1 MKSKHFQTLI
11 LLLIFVN
18 FSNAQEKM
26 YKIQFALHMGGVAEA
41 ESVADLYSTR
51 DFLRVENKFMDKTV
65 QISDFNKHKAY
76 TLDYDNENYYEEE
89 LLSGKLTVTDT
100 EDPIST
106 ADLQVEFI
114 TGESKS
120 IAGYNCNK
128 AIITL
133 PIETEEGNP
142 IIEVWYTKALPKM
155 YWGEYGYLEKIPGAA
170 LSISAY
176 EMGIQAFKVTAS
188 EINPSLFEIPADFEL
203 IEKAEEQFTFEPT
216 QLDENRVSYFD
227 ENTGYIGI
235 SDEDGHQVTPA
246 KYSIIH
252 EYIAGYAVAVDSNN
266 SYGLLNLEGKE
277 VIPCQY
283 EHLART
289 EDGPLLFSK
298 NDQYGFMDTNAHI
311 IIPALYSY
319 AREFDNEHAIVTT
332 KTGSGVIDRTG
343 KIIIPTKF
351 ELIHEF
357 QNGTAVISEEELYYL
372 VDHQEKKLSAAFE
385 FITNGGENL
394 WLCMQNEKY
403 GFIDLKGK
411 PVTPIKYQ
419 YAAPFDS
426 GLSLV
431 SENGEDFFYIDHKGK
446 FVQKMETE

>member
-133 PIETEEGNP
+133 PIEKEESQN
-142 IIEVWYTKALPKM
+142 
-155 YWGEYGYLEKIPGAA
+155 
-170 LSISAY
+170 
-176 EMGIQAFKVTAS
+176 
-188 EINPSLFEIPADFEL
+188 
-203 IEKAEEQFTFEPT
+203 EQN
-216 QLDENRVSYFD
+216 L
-227 ENTGYIGI
+227 
-235 SDEDGHQVTPA
+235 
-246 KYSIIH
+246 YSIKF
-252 EYIAGYAVAVDSNN
+252 YY
-266 SYGLLNLEGKE
+266 
-277 VIPCQY
+277 
-283 EHLART
+283 
-289 EDGPLLFSK
+289 SK
-298 NDQYGFMDTNAHI
+298 G
-311 IIPALYSY
+311 
-319 AREFDNEHAIVTT
+319 
-332 KTGSGVIDRTG
+332 
-343 KIIIPTKF
+343 
-351 ELIHEF
+351 
-357 QNGTAVISEEELYYL
+357 
-372 VDHQEKKLSAAFE
+372 KKLNTIIKIQKRFV
-385 FITNGGENL
+385 FFNRCNNYGVFKI
-394 WLCMQNEKY
+394 LCTCT
-403 GFIDLKGK
+403 D
-411 PVTPIKYQ
+411 
-419 YAAPFDS
+419 
-426 GLSLV
+426 
-431 SENGEDFFYIDHKGK
+431 
-446 FVQKMETE
+446 